1 MNNFVKNF
9 NHVSPIDHRTYFL
22 RKIIFHQQLEFSAV
36 NMRKAMP
43 IPHKR
48 VSKQND
54 ISRYVVERRMYDL
67 WYAGSGSPY
76 I

>member
-1 MNNFVKNF
+1 MF
-9 NHVSPIDHRTYFL
+9 HRTYFL
-22 RKIIFHQQLEFSAV
+22 RKTIFHRQLEFSAV
-36 NMRKAMP
+36 NTRKA

-48 VSKQND
+48 VSKRND
-54 ISRYVVERRMYDL
+54 ISRYVVERRIYDL

>member
-1 MNNFVKNF
+1 MSLQKVLITF
-9 NHVSPIDHRTYFL
+9 SPLLIFSSQNYFSIDE
-22 RKIIFHQQLEFSAV
+22 LEFSAV

-43 IPHKR
+43 IPHKW

-54 ISRYVVERRMYDL
+54 IYVVECRMYDL